1 MLLDPRP
8 VSRSEVTNLKRHIAS
23 WQAIAMPSLG
33 EAAPTLAMLG
43 ALVIGL
49 FAYKLDRLA
58 YFLSAGGPLAGDRHF
73 WFDNPVSQFPDR
85 LHVCAFSLL
94 TVAVLASPHRL
105 VKVNVRSRL
114 SLPSCKDTR
123 LASKDCHVPPL
134 IHYHVTNNAG
144 QRRPF
149 DPSR

>member
-1 MLLDPRP
+1 M
-8 VSRSEVTNLKRHIAS
+8 KRHIAS
-23 WQAIAMPSLG
+23 WQAIAMPSLS

-58 YFLSAGGPLAGDRHF
+58 YSLSAGGPLTGGRYL
-73 WFDNPVSQFPDR
+73 WFDDLVSQFPNR

-105 VKVNVRSRL
+105 MKVNVRSRL

-144 QRRPF
+144 QRKEAV
-149 DPSR
+149 

>member
-1 MLLDPRP
+1 M
-8 VSRSEVTNLKRHIAS
+8 KRHIAP
-23 WQAIAMPSLG
+23 WQATAMPSLG

-43 ALVIGL
+43 AFVMGL
-49 FAYKLDRLA
+49 LTYKLDRLA

-73 WFDNPVSQFPDR
+73 WFDNSGSQIPDR

-105 VKVNVRSRL
+105 VKVNIRSRL

-123 LASKDCHVPPL
+123 LAPKDCHVPPS
-134 IHYHVTNNAG
+134 IHYHVTNSTDQTEA
-144 QRRPF
+144 F
-149 DPSR
+149 

>member
-1 MLLDPRP
+1 M
-8 VSRSEVTNLKRHIAS
+8 KRHIAP
-23 WQAIAMPSLG
+23 WHATAMPSLG

-43 ALVIGL
+43 ALVMGL
-49 FAYKLDRLA
+49 FAYKLQRLA
-58 YFLSAGGPLAGDRHF
+58 YFLLAGGPLAGDRQF

-85 LHVCAFSLL
+85 LQVCAFSLL
-94 TVAVLASPHRL
+94 TVTVLALPHRL
-105 VKVNVRSRL
+105 VKVNIRSRL

-123 LASKDCHVPPL
+123 LAPKDCHVPPL
-134 IHYHVTNNAG
+134 IHYHVTNNAD

>member
-1 MLLDPRP
+1 MDPQQ
-8 VSRSEVTNLKRHIAS
+8 VSRSEVITMKRHIAS
-23 WQAIAMPSLG
+23 WQAIAMPSLS

-43 ALVIGL
+43 AFVMGL
-49 FAYKLDRLA
+49 LAYKLDRLA

-73 WFDNPVSQFPDR
+73 WFDNLVGQFPDR
-85 LHVCAFSLL
+85 LHVCAFSFL

-105 VKVNVRSRL
+105 VKVNIRSRL

-123 LASKDCHVPPL
+123 LAPKDCHVPPL
-134 IHYHVTNNAG
+134 IHYHVTNSAD

-149 DPSR
+149 DPGR

>member
-1 MLLDPRP
+1 MLLDPQQ
-8 VSRSEVTNLKRHIAS
+8 VSRSEVIKLKRHIAS

-33 EAAPTLAMLG
+33 EAAPTLTMLG

-73 WFDNPVSQFPDR
+73 WFDNLVSQFPDR
-85 LHVCAFSLL
+85 LHVCAPSLL
-94 TVAVLASPHRL
+94 TVAGLASPHTL
-105 VKVNVRSRL
+105 VNVRSRL

-134 IHYHVTNNAG
+134 IHYHVTNNAD

>member
-1 MLLDPRP
+1 MLLDPQQ
-8 VSRSEVTNLKRHIAS
+8 VSRSEVIKLKRHIAS

-43 ALVIGL
+43 AVVMGL

-58 YFLSAGGPLAGDRHF
+58 YFLSAGGPLAGGRYL
-73 WFDNPVSQFPDR
+73 WFDDLVSQFPDR
-85 LHVCAFSLL
+85 PHVCAFSLL

-105 VKVNVRSRL
+105 VKVNIRSRL
-114 SLPSCKDTR
+114 SLTACKDTR
-123 LASKDCHVPPL
+123 LASKDSHVPP
-134 IHYHVTNNAG
+134 IIQYHVTNSADP
-144 QRRPF
+144 RRPL